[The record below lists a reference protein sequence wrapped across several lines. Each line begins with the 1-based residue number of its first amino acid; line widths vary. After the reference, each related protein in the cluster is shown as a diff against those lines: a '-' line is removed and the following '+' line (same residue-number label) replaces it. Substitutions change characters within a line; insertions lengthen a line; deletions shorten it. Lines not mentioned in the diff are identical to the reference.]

1 MKQTLQILLQLR
13 DEGALTKF
21 AVGGAVAASFYIEA
35 VSTEDLDIFAF
46 LRRSVGGL
54 VILTPLYDRLR
65 QLGAAVQDEHVVIH
79 GWPVQI
85 LPAYTPLV
93 EAAVNQAEEQDY
105 AGLKVPVVTA
115 DYLCAI
121 ALQTRPP
128 QGLSA
133 CVFHARCRLH
143 HACEPPTIDPD
154 ARSAG
159 ELEELCPSIRLIR
172 RFLSSMSRAPKP
184 HGENMRAR

>member
-46 LRRSVGGL
+46 LRPSAGGL

-121 ALQTRPP
+121 ALQTGRPKDYQRVYSMLDAGCITP
-128 QGLSA
+128 ANLRQLIQTHGLQESWRNY
-133 CVFHARCRLH
+133 V
-143 HACEPPTIDPD
+143 
-154 ARSAG
+154 
-159 ELEELCPSIRLIR
+159 R
-172 RFLSSMSRAPKP
+172 RYA
-184 HGENMRAR
+184 